1 MRKNQK
7 HIPSHGETGEHL
19 QKSGKGLK
27 LLGFEALLLISGVL
41 LFALSFPNFLNDDG
55 YPMLGFI
62 ALVPM
67 FALIR
72 SSSWKL
78 IVPYAIIYGFTKYT
92 LFNYWLATFH
102 PLAIYIAP
110 IVCTSQIIFMFPALK
125 LIDRAFPK
133 YGFLLQA
140 AAFVAYEYVKTLGF
154 VGYPYGII
162 GYSVYTF
169 LPFIQIAEVTGIW
182 GVSLMITMPS
192 ALLGRMVVDWYEAGK
207 PLALKTLMSQIPFV
221 ITYAVLFGAV
231 LVFGFVRMHQVSQWE
246 VARHWKTA
254 LVQHNADTW
263 VGGFQQYQRNFQAMK
278 RLSLEALEEA
288 PDVDII
294 VWSETAFVP
303 GIYWHATYRTNPQM
317 TRLVHEFETFAK
329 TLHVPLVTGNSDGR
343 LDDPSQPPVL
353 DGGRLNRVDYNS
365 VIHYEAGELQDVY
378 RKLRL
383 VPFTEHFPYGDI
395 VPRFYELLLANDFQ
409 FWAQGDESTV
419 FETQDGVKFS
429 TPICF
434 EDVFGYISRDFVRS
448 GAQVI
453 VNLSNDSWSR
463 AVSAQMQHYTMSI
476 YRTIENRRGMVRST
490 NSGMTA
496 TLDAS
501 GRLIS
506 MLDPFVEAYMV
517 TTVPIYKDPPTTIYT
532 RFGDWMGQGLLAFTL
547 LCIASSAI
555 LLVKRRT
562 RK

>member
-1 MRKNQK
+1 MKKRKANGKLHRADAQELPREK
-7 HIPSHGETGEHL
+7 
-19 QKSGKGLK
+19 KGLGP
-27 LLGFEALLLISGVL
+27 LGFQAFLLISGVL
-41 LFALSFPNFLNDDG
+41 LFAIAFPGFLTDDG
-55 YPMLGFI
+55 IPVLGFI

-72 SSSWKL
+72 VTSWKL
-78 IVPYAIIYGFTKYT
+78 ILPYAVLYGFAKYT

-110 IVCTSQIIFMFPALK
+110 IVCTSQILFMFPALK
-125 LIDRAFPK
+125 LIDRGFPK
-133 YGFLLQA
+133 YGFILQA
-140 AAFVAYEYVKTLGF
+140 IAFVGYEYVKTLGY

-169 LPFIQIAEVTGIW
+169 LPFIQIAEFTGVW
-182 GVSLMITMPS
+182 GVSLMITLPS
-192 ALLGRMVVDWYEAGK
+192 AFMGRMLTDWYEAGT
-207 PLALKTLMSQIPFV
+207 PLVRRTVLGQVPFMV
-221 ITYAVLFGAV
+221 TYAVMFVAV
-231 LVFGFVRMHQVSQWE
+231 LVFGFVRMHQVQQWE

-254 LVQHNADTW
+254 LIQHNADTW
-263 VGGFQQYQRNFQAMK
+263 VGGFQQYQRNFQSMR
-278 RLSLEALEEA
+278 RLSLKALEED

-303 GIYWHATYRTNPQM
+303 GVYWHSTYRTDERM
-317 TRLVHEFETFAK
+317 HGLVRDFENFAK
-329 TLHVPLVTGNSDGR
+329 TLDVPLVTGNSDGR
-343 LDDPSQPPVL
+343 LENPSLPPVL
-353 DGGRLNRVDYNS
+353 SGGSMNRVDYNA
-365 VIHYEAGELQDVY
+365 VIHYEAGELQDAY

-383 VPFTEHFPYGDI
+383 VPFTEHFPYGDTF
-395 VPRFYELLLANDFQ
+395 PLFYSLLLANDFN
-409 FWAQGDESTV
+409 FWAEGTEATV

-476 YRTIENRRGMVRST
+476 FRTIENRRGLVRST

-496 TLDAS
+496 SLDAS

-506 MLDPFVEAYMV
+506 MLDPFIEDYLI
-517 TTVPIYKDPPTTIYT
+517 TTVPIYKDPPTTFYT
-532 RFGDWMGQGLLAFTL
+532 RYGDWLAKGILVFSLLCAAVSGGLLL
-547 LCIASSAI
+547 
-555 LLVKRRT
+555 RR
-562 RK
+562 KIKK